1 MRGLRG
7 LGDRMGSSF
16 ISRRSESGLSLIE
29 IMVVLIILVFGLSA
43 ALVVYNDSWRFF
55 KEGEN
60 AIELQ
65 QAVRIGFDRL
75 GSDLKMSGFNHN
87 LDGDGSRPDEPVEAA
102 FDTAVVIRADFDA
115 RNPTASTTPEA
126 SLAGGP
132 FDSVSTGNDEIVAYV
147 LAKPD
152 GSSTGT
158 LTFEADVKEAPRD
171 GVVETVNISN
181 VALVHD
187 DPPYG
192 LYRINLNN
200 DTSTWAAA
208 DFLVRTLLA
217 ENVYALSFRYFN
229 VTGGQINATF
239 DLASTSDDIGG
250 SEAAGAMAQR
260 SGIRRIEVNLVGM
273 TRDPDLGWVDPQDT
287 NAATQ
292 PYRKFYLKGNITLR
306 NAGMIGIEDL

>member
-1 MRGLRG
+1 
-7 LGDRMGSSF
+7 MGVPF
-16 ISRRSESGLSLIE
+16 ISRRSESGLSVIE
-29 IMVVLIILVFGLSA
+29 ILTALIILVFAISA
-43 ALVVYNDSWRFF
+43 ALVVYDDSWRFF
-55 KEGEN
+55 KRGEN

-65 QAVRIGFDRL
+65 QAVRIGFDKL
-75 GSDLKMSGFNHN
+75 GSDLQMSGFNHN

-102 FDTAVVIRADFDA
+102 FDTAVVVRADLDA
-115 RNPTASTTPEA
+115 QDPTESTTPEA

-152 GSSTGT
+152 GSSTDT

-192 LYRINLNN
+192 LYRISLNN
-200 DTSTWAAA
+200 DTSTWATD
-208 DFLVRTLLA
+208 DFFVRTLLA

-229 VTGGQINATF
+229 ATGDQINATF

-250 SEAAGAMAQR
+250 SEAAGVVTQR

-273 TRDPDLGWVDPQDT
+273 TGDPDMGWVDPQDT

-292 PYRKFYLKGNITLR
+292 PYRKFYLKGDITPR
-306 NAGMIGIEDL
+306 NAGMTGIEDL

>member
-1 MRGLRG
+1 ME
-7 LGDRMGSSF
+7 
-16 ISRRSESGLSLIE
+16 ESGLSLIE
-29 IMVVLIILVFGLSA
+29 IMVVMVILVFAMSA
-43 ALVVYNDSWRFF
+43 ALVVYDDSWRFF

-60 AIELQ
+60 AVELQ
-65 QAVRIGFDRL
+65 QTVRIGFDKL
-75 GSDLKMSGFNHN
+75 GSDLQMLGFNYN
-87 LDGDGSRPDEPVEAA
+87 LDGNAARPDEPVEAA
-102 FDTAVVIRADFDA
+102 FDTAVVVRADFDA
-115 RNPTASTTPEA
+115 RDPTESTTPEA
-126 SLAGGP
+126 ALAGGI

-192 LYRINLNN
+192 LFRISLNN
-200 DTSTWAAA
+200 DTSTWASA
-208 DFLVRTLLA
+208 DFFVRTLLA

-229 VTGGQINATF
+229 VSGGQINATF

-250 SEAAGAMAQR
+250 SEATGVLAQR

-273 TRDPDLGWVDPQDT
+273 TGDPDLGWVDPQDT

-292 PYRKFYLKGNITLR
+292 PHRKFYLKGDITPR
-306 NAGMIGIEDL
+306 NAGLTGIQDL